1 MFRLSSIWGLLFI
14 GSLIFAFVLRP
25 SSFGLLF
32 APSPV
37 FATCYCADPTADQCK
52 CAAAPPADAI
62 YSGDQDGVAV
72 KCTTQGE
79 ANSTFEK
86 KNPICGSAVETIPW
100 CAYSADPNKNFWM
113 CYGAGF
119 TSGTT
124 DLPLPP
130 VDGQTQKSIPGST
143 SPFTFT
149 FSDHQFT
156 APGGTITDPQD
167 ITINICWKG
176 VFCCGSSV
184 CSQDGVPP
192 KSTGCTPQT
201 GLGNPTV
208 CSLPPSTPSC
218 DQIRNDEPHQL
229 RPNPGAPCV
238 DKPDP
243 AGRLSCASDFE
254 MHHVIDDPYG
264 WGAFSCPPGD
274 LSGFTD
280 KSNEKP
286 YDVSVDVK
294 ESTVIINSQP
304 VKTYACAYQYS
315 RVLQYI
321 EFTPEID
328 HTLLD
333 LPIAGLASRS
343 CQGQSPGEGCLADK
357 QPAAA
362 LLSNY
367 TSWYHQGVT
376 DPAVAGQTF
385 SSQLAEALANYMNFL
400 IDKKASGEIPGNV
413 KLLSPAFNITNAATP
428 PLFADMEAAGANF
441 SGLDGMAGNTYTLVV
456 NNDVKT
462 AYFWYTEFLQS
473 KVKQYHK
480 PMMFTEF
487 GDFRTATQ
495 PKGNR
500 PGLIAEMESEFDKT
514 QKDSDINAIL
524 YFAAIDSDLSNPA
537 FTFHRLTDGELAQIT
552 SPNLAKSGA
561 GSGWPVQGNGAYSDA
576 VKARN
581 LKWSIE
587 IAFKPTDD
595 QAVIGAFNRA
605 LDQGLTPVLRICAGP
620 TCDFSDPQVYAQFL
634 KTIADGLN
642 GRTFWA
648 IAGPNEPETEPWV
661 LTNTTPGS
669 TPVQADWLTLLGPI
683 RKLIPKKVLDARKND
698 VIDRALL
705 PAGNPNKSYNQI
717 AAFVKDGKVMPRSQ
731 AIKARDFDQIVR
743 LSDMAGHR
751 DPGPEDQPW
760 RDIWENYM
768 VFTSTSDLPGRVF
781 ITVGSQETA
790 EFKQPKLVITDPKY
804 KVAFPHNREL
814 DEASNLLQSIFK
826 PLSLPETTNY
836 KETRI
841 NPDYYDTLDLAT
853 TYTTVRGK
861 TVTGKA
867 SPQPAFDTQACNLI
881 AKTNSGDRL
890 HDERSPSKDNT
901 IKGTLFVTKPVVFS
915 GTLYSANAGTTSL
928 PSRGESVGTIGVY
941 IQTPPAADN
950 VWDRLI
956 NGPASVLKAVVPPG
970 LIEGNDI
977 PGQSKGLGYYCGP
990 DCRVNPTSPA
1000 AFFPHWGS
1008 VLDLFHEKLQLM
1020 LNPIQ

>member
-1 MFRLSSIWGLLFI
+1 MFRLSSIFSLLLFI
-14 GSLIFAFVLRP
+14 GLLIFTFVLQP
-25 SSFGLLF
+25 SSFSLLF

-37 FATCYCADPTADQCK
+37 FASCRVQASCEAGGIDTSYYLTPEEAYPRSDCTNPNASAGNYNLCCYDDTPEE
-52 CAAAPPADAI
+52 
-62 YSGDQDGVAV
+62 VARNNYNFSA
-72 KCTTQGE
+72 QE
-79 ANSTFEK
+79 NANSVFALK
-86 KNPICGSAVETIPW
+86 SPICGSANETIPT
-100 CAYSADPNKNFWM
+100 CASCFSSAMWICSGSQYS
-113 CYGAGF
+113 Y
-119 TSGTT
+119 
-124 DLPLPP
+124 
-130 VDGQTQKSIPGST
+130 GQTDSVLKGIDGTVDPDPDGDGKFWFNGKEYDTRST
-143 SPFTFT
+143 YVCQSNTF
-149 FSDHQFT
+149 
-156 APGGTITDPQD
+156 A
-167 ITINICWKG
+167 C
-176 VFCCGSSV
+176 
-184 CSQDGVPP
+184 
-192 KSTGCTPQT
+192 
-201 GLGNPTV
+201 GNPEADQCVGTFDYPQPT
-208 CSLPPSTPSC
+208 PPPPPPSC

-243 AGRLSCASDFE
+243 AGRLSCASDLE

-286 YDVSVDVK
+286 YDVSADVK
-294 ESTVIINSQP
+294 ESTTIINGQQ

-315 RVLQYI
+315 RVLQDI
-321 EFTPEID
+321 EFTPSID

-376 DPAVAGQTF
+376 DPPEPGQAV

-400 IDKKASGEIPGNV
+400 IDKKAGGEIPGNV

-428 PLFADMEAAGANF
+428 PLFIDMEAAGANF
-441 SGLDGMAGNTYTLVV
+441 AGLDGIAGNTYTLVV

-500 PGLIAEMESEFDKT
+500 PGLIAEMESEFDKS

-537 FTFHRLTDGELAQIT
+537 FAFHRLTDGELAQIT
-552 SPNLAKSGA
+552 SPNLTKSGA
-561 GSGWPVQGNGAYSDA
+561 SSGLPVNGNGAYADA
-576 VKARN
+576 VKAGN
-581 LKWSIE
+581 LKWSME

-605 LDQGLTPVLRICAGP
+605 LDQGLTPVLRICAGSS
-620 TCDFSDPQVYAQFL
+620 CDFSDPQIYAQFL
-634 KTIADGLN
+634 KTVADGLN

-669 TPVQADWLTLLGPI
+669 TPVQSDWISLLGPI
-683 RKLIPKKVLDARKND
+683 RKLIPKQVLDARKND

-717 AAFVKDGKVMPRSQ
+717 VAFVKGGKAMPRSQ

-751 DPGPEDQPW
+751 APGPEDQPW

-781 ITVGSQETA
+781 ITIGSQETA

-814 DEASNLLQSIFK
+814 DEASSLLQSIFK

-867 SPQPAFDTQACNLI
+867 SPQPAFDTQTCNLI

-915 GTLYSANAGTTSL
+915 GTLYSANAGTASL

-956 NGPASVLKAVVPPG
+956 NGPASVLKAVIPSG
-970 LIEGNDI
+970 LIEGSDI

-1008 VLDLFHEKLQLM
+1008 VLDLFHQKLQLM
-1020 LNPIQ
+1020 LNPLQ